1 MANRS
6 SNTTAPGELVARLG
20 ELLMALVAGKDLRVR
35 QTIASAVTR
44 ARPQDALEFE
54 ARWQARQHRAAT
66 RRVE

>member
-1 MANRS
+1 MANDS

-35 QTIASAVTR
+35 QMIASAVTR
-44 ARPQDALEFE
+44 ARPHDDPELKTP
-54 ARWQARQHRAAT
+54 WHARQDPAAN